1 MDLSEAQKG
10 IATDWTQFLNLARRA
25 CPEGSATRKAS
36 DFKRAVFGAK
46 LLIFATGVISRI
58 AGQSRPAS
66 SHG

>member
-46 LLIFATGVISRI
+46 LLSFATSESRGWGSAAFGVSVR
-58 AGQSRPAS
+58 
-66 SHG
+66 